1 MAQKYSIQLL
11 TATTAE
17 WNKTQYIIPAGELV
31 AELQANGKIQLKI
44 GDGLHKFSALPYT
57 ASQGPKGDSGAA
69 LTYDMLTSEQKA
81 ELKGAPFTY
90 ADFTKEQLAA
100 LKGEKGNPFVYSDFT
115 SAQLAALK
123 GEKGDP
129 FRYEDFTQQQLAALK
144 GETGQGFVVKGKY
157 DSLELLQSSVPTPS
171 AGDAYGVGTAE
182 PYNIYI
188 YDGVNSTW
196 VDYGQLQGAKGDKGD
211 AFTYA
216 DFTPTQLE
224 ALKGENGVSPT
235 VTLSKEGKVTT
246 LTITDAGGTKTAT
259 INDGEDAVVDS
270 ELSETSTN
278 PVQNKVVHESI
289 NSMADAMT
297 SMVNMKVGRC
307 VSVDAQTLSDTLKA
321 QARTN
326 IGAGTSNFSGSYNDL
341 TNIPTVDIAM
351 SDTSENTVQN
361 KIIKAYIDGL
371 VGDVDTAINQ
381 INSIIGG
388 A

>member
-1 MAQKYSIQLL
+1 M
-11 TATTAE
+11 T
-17 WNKTQYIIPAGELV
+17 
-31 AELQANGKIQLKI
+31 
-44 GDGLHKFSALPYT
+44 
-57 ASQGPKGDSGAA
+57 
-69 LTYDMLTSEQKA
+69 
-81 ELKGAPFTY
+81 
-90 ADFTKEQLAA
+90 
-100 LKGEKGNPFVYSDFT
+100 
-115 SAQLAALK
+115 
-123 GEKGDP
+123 
-129 FRYEDFTQQQLAALK
+129 
-144 GETGQGFVVKGKY
+144 
-157 DSLELLQSSVPTPS
+157 
-171 AGDAYGVGTAE
+171 

-188 YDGVNSTW
+188 YDGVSSTW

-259 INDGEDAVVDS
+259 INDGKDAVVDS

-278 PVQNKVVHESI
+278 PVQNKVVY
-289 NSMADAMT
+289 
-297 SMVNMKVGRC
+297 MVDRKVDRC

-341 TNIPTVDIAM
+341 TNTPTIDVVM

>member
-17 WNKTQYIIPAGELV
+17 WNKTQYVIPKGELI
-31 AELQANGKIQLKI
+31 AELQADGKIQLKI
-44 GDGLHKFSALPYT
+44 GDGLHKFSALSYI
-57 ASQGPKGDSGAA
+57 ADKGPKGDPGAA
-69 LTYDMLTSEQKA
+69 LTYDMLTDEQKA

-100 LKGEKGNPFVYSDFT
+100 LKGEKGDPFVYSDFT

-188 YDGVNSTW
+188 YDGVSSTW
-196 VDYGQLQGAKGDKGD
+196 VDYGQLQGAKGDKGN

-246 LTITDAGGTKTAT
+246 LTITDAGGTKTTT
-259 INDGEDAVVDS
+259 INDGKDAVVDS

-278 PVQNKVVHESI
+278 PVQNKVVY
-289 NSMADAMT
+289 
-297 SMVNMKVGRC
+297 MVDRKVDRC
-307 VSVDAQTLSDTLKA
+307 ISVDAQTLSDTLKA

-341 TNIPTVDIAM
+341 TNTPTIDVVM

>member
-17 WNKTQYIIPAGELV
+17 WNKTQYVIPAGELV
-31 AELQANGKIQLKI
+31 AELQTNGKIQLKI

-57 ASQGPKGDSGAA
+57 ASQGPKGDPGAA

-90 ADFTKEQLAA
+90 ADFTKDQLAA
-100 LKGEKGNPFVYSDFT
+100 LKGEKGDPFVYSDFT
-115 SAQLAALK
+115 AAQLAALK

-129 FRYEDFTQQQLAALK
+129 FRYEDFTQQQLASLK
-144 GETGQGFVVKGKY
+144 GETGQGFAVKGKY
-157 DSLELLQSSVPTPS
+157 ASLELLQSSVPAPS

-188 YDGVNSTW
+188 YDGVSSTW

-235 VTLSKEGKVTT
+235 VTLSKEGKITT
-246 LTITDAGGTKTAT
+246 LTITDVGGTKTAT

-278 PVQNKVVHESI
+278 PVQNKVVY
-289 NSMADAMT
+289 
-297 SMVNMKVGRC
+297 MVDQKVGRC

-341 TNIPTVDIAM
+341 TNTPTVDMAM

>member
-17 WNKTQYIIPAGELV
+17 WNKTQYIIPKGELI
-31 AELQANGKIQLKI
+31 AELQTDGKIQLKI
-44 GDGLHKFSALPYT
+44 GDGLHKFSALPYI
-57 ASQGPKGDSGAA
+57 ADKGPKGDPGAA
-69 LTYDMLTSEQKA
+69 LTYDMLTDEQKA

-100 LKGEKGNPFVYSDFT
+100 LKGEKGDPFVYSDFT

-171 AGDAYGVGTAE
+171 AGDAYGVGAAE

-188 YDGVNSTW
+188 YDGVSSTW
-196 VDYGQLQGAKGDKGD
+196 VDYGHLQGAKGDKGD

-246 LTITDAGGTKTAT
+246 LTITDVGGTKTAT
-259 INDGEDAVVDS
+259 INDGKDAVVDS

-278 PVQNKVVHESI
+278 PVQNKVVY
-289 NSMADAMT
+289 
-297 SMVNMKVGRC
+297 MVDRKVDRC

-341 TNIPTVDIAM
+341 TNTPTIDVVM

>member
-17 WNKTQYIIPAGELV
+17 WNKTQYIIPKGELI
-31 AELQANGKIQLKI
+31 AELQTDGKIQLKI
-44 GDGLHKFSALPYT
+44 GDGLHKFSALSYI
-57 ASQGPKGDSGAA
+57 ADKGPKGDPGAA
-69 LTYDMLTSEQKA
+69 LTYDMLTDEQKA

-100 LKGEKGNPFVYSDFT
+100 LKGEKGDPFVYSDFT

-171 AGDAYGVGTAE
+171 AGDAYGVGAAE

-188 YDGVNSTW
+188 YDGVSSTW

-278 PVQNKVVHESI
+278 PVQNKVVY
-289 NSMADAMT
+289 
-297 SMVNMKVGRC
+297 MVDRKVDRC

-341 TNIPTVDIAM
+341 TNTPTIDVVM

-371 VGDVDTAINQ
+371 VGDVDTTINQ

>member
-17 WNKTQYIIPAGELV
+17 WNKTQYIIPKGELI
-31 AELQANGKIQLKI
+31 AELQTDGKIQLKI
-44 GDGLHKFSALPYT
+44 GDGLHKFSALPYI
-57 ASQGPKGDSGAA
+57 ADKGPKGDPGAA
-69 LTYDMLTSEQKA
+69 LTYDMLTDEQKA

-100 LKGEKGNPFVYSDFT
+100 LKGEKGDPFVYSDFT

-188 YDGVNSTW
+188 YDGVSSTW
-196 VDYGQLQGAKGDKGD
+196 VDYGHLQGAKGDKGD

-216 DFTPTQLE
+216 DFTPAQLE

-259 INDGEDAVVDS
+259 INDGKDAVVDS

-278 PVQNKVVHESI
+278 PVQNKVVY
-289 NSMADAMT
+289 
-297 SMVNMKVGRC
+297 MVDRKVDRC
-307 VSVDAQTLSDTLKA
+307 VSIDSQTLSDTLKA

-341 TNIPTVDIAM
+341 TNTPTIDVVM

>member
-17 WNKTQYIIPAGELV
+17 WNKTQYVIPKGELI
-31 AELQANGKIQLKI
+31 AELQADGKIQLKI
-44 GDGLHKFSALPYT
+44 GDGLHKFSALPYI
-57 ASQGPKGDSGAA
+57 ADKGPKGDPGAA
-69 LTYDMLTSEQKA
+69 LTYDMLTDEQKS

-100 LKGEKGNPFVYSDFT
+100 LKGEKGDPFVYSDFT

-188 YDGVNSTW
+188 YDGVSSTW
-196 VDYGQLQGAKGDKGD
+196 VDYGHLQGAKGDKGD

-216 DFTPTQLE
+216 DFTPAQLE

-246 LTITDAGGTKTAT
+246 LTITDAGGTKIAT
-259 INDGEDAVVDS
+259 INDGKDAVVDS

-278 PVQNKVVHESI
+278 PVQNKVVY
-289 NSMADAMT
+289 
-297 SMVNMKVGRC
+297 MVDRKVDRC
-307 VSVDAQTLSDTLKA
+307 VSIDSQTLSDTLKS

-341 TNIPTVDIAM
+341 TNTPTIDVVM

>member
-17 WNKTQYIIPAGELV
+17 WNKTQYIIPKGELI
-31 AELQANGKIQLKI
+31 AELQTDGKIQLKI
-44 GDGLHKFSALPYT
+44 GDGLHKFSALSYI
-57 ASQGPKGDSGAA
+57 ADKGPKGDPGAA
-69 LTYDMLTSEQKA
+69 LTYDMLTDEQKA

-100 LKGEKGNPFVYSDFT
+100 LKGEKGDPFVYSDFT

-171 AGDAYGVGTAE
+171 AGDAYGVGAAE

-188 YDGVNSTW
+188 YDGVSSTW

-278 PVQNKVVHESI
+278 PVQNKVVY
-289 NSMADAMT
+289 
-297 SMVNMKVGRC
+297 MVDRKVDRC

-341 TNIPTVDIAM
+341 TNTPTIDVVM

>member
-1 MAQKYSIQLL
+1 MAQKYSIQIL

-17 WNKTQYIIPAGELV
+17 WNKTQYVIPKGELI
-31 AELQANGKIQLKI
+31 AELQTNGKIQLKI

-57 ASQGPKGDSGAA
+57 ATQGPKGDPGAA

-90 ADFTKEQLAA
+90 ADFTKDQLAA
-100 LKGEKGNPFVYSDFT
+100 LKGEKGDPFVYSDFT
-115 SAQLAALK
+115 AAQLAALK

-157 DSLELLQSSVPTPS
+157 NSLELLQSSVPTPS

-188 YDGVNSTW
+188 YDGVSSTW

-259 INDGEDAVVDS
+259 INDGKDAVVDS

-278 PVQNKVVHESI
+278 PVQNKVVY
-289 NSMADAMT
+289 
-297 SMVNMKVGRC
+297 MVDRKVGRC

-341 TNIPTVDIAM
+341 TNTPTVDMAM

>member
-17 WNKTQYIIPAGELV
+17 WNKTQYIIPKGELI
-31 AELQANGKIQLKI
+31 AELQTDGKIQLKI
-44 GDGLHKFSALPYT
+44 GDGLHKFSALSYI
-57 ASQGPKGDSGAA
+57 ADKGPKGDPGAA
-69 LTYDMLTSEQKA
+69 LTYDMLTDEQKA

-100 LKGEKGNPFVYSDFT
+100 LKGEKGDPFVYSDFT

-171 AGDAYGVGTAE
+171 AGDAYGVGAAE

-188 YDGVNSTW
+188 YDGVSSTW
-196 VDYGQLQGAKGDKGD
+196 VDYGHLQGVKGDKGD

-246 LTITDAGGTKTAT
+246 LTITDVGGTKTAT
-259 INDGEDAVVDS
+259 INDGKDAVVDS

-278 PVQNKVVHESI
+278 PVQNKVVY
-289 NSMADAMT
+289 
-297 SMVNMKVGRC
+297 MVDRKVDRC

-341 TNIPTVDIAM
+341 TNTPTIDMAM

>member
-17 WNKTQYIIPAGELV
+17 WNKTQYVIPKGELI
-31 AELQANGKIQLKI
+31 AELQTDGKIQLKI
-44 GDGLHKFSALPYT
+44 GDGLHKFPALSYM
-57 ASQGPKGDSGAA
+57 ADKGPKGDPGAA

-100 LKGEKGNPFVYSDFT
+100 LKGEKGDPFVYSDFT

-224 ALKGENGVSPT
+224 ALKGDDGVSPT
-235 VTLSKEGKVTT
+235 ITPSKEGKVTT
-246 LTITDAGGTKTAT
+246 LTITDAGGTKIAT
-259 INDGEDAVVDS
+259 INDGEDAVVDA

-278 PVQNKVVHESI
+278 PVQNKVVY
-289 NSMADAMT
+289 
-297 SMVNMKVGRC
+297 MVDLKVGRC

-326 IGAGTSNFSGSYNDL
+326 IGAGTSDFSGSYNDL

-388 A
+388 V

>member
-17 WNKTQYIIPAGELV
+17 WNKTQYVIPKGELI
-31 AELQANGKIQLKI
+31 AELRADGRIQLKI
-44 GDGLHKFSALPYT
+44 GDGLHKFSALPYI
-57 ASQGPKGDSGAA
+57 ADKGPKGDPGAA
-69 LTYDMLTSEQKA
+69 LTYDMLTDEQKA

-100 LKGEKGNPFVYSDFT
+100 LKGEKGDPFVYSDFT

-171 AGDAYGVGTAE
+171 AGDAYGVGAAE

-188 YDGVNSTW
+188 YDGVSSTW
-196 VDYGQLQGAKGDKGD
+196 VDYGHLQGAKGDKGD

-235 VTLSKEGKVTT
+235 VTLSKKGKVTT
-246 LTITDAGGTKTAT
+246 LTITDVGGTKTAT
-259 INDGEDAVVDS
+259 INDGKDAVVDS

-278 PVQNKVVHESI
+278 PVQNKVVY
-289 NSMADAMT
+289 
-297 SMVNMKVGRC
+297 MVDRKVDRC

-341 TNIPTVDIAM
+341 TNTPTIDMAM

>member
-17 WNKTQYIIPAGELV
+17 WNKTQYIIPKGELI
-31 AELQANGKIQLKI
+31 AELQTDGKIQLKI
-44 GDGLHKFSALPYT
+44 GDGLHKFSALSYI
-57 ASQGPKGDSGAA
+57 ADKGPKGDPGAA
-69 LTYDMLTSEQKA
+69 LTYDMLTDEQKA

-100 LKGEKGNPFVYSDFT
+100 LKGEKGDPFVYSDFT

-171 AGDAYGVGTAE
+171 AGDAYGVGAAE

-188 YDGVNSTW
+188 YDGVSSTW
-196 VDYGQLQGAKGDKGD
+196 VDYGHLQGAKGDKGD

-246 LTITDAGGTKTAT
+246 LTITDVGGTKTAT
-259 INDGEDAVVDS
+259 INDGKDAVVDS

-278 PVQNKVVHESI
+278 PVQNKVVY
-289 NSMADAMT
+289 
-297 SMVNMKVGRC
+297 MVDRKVDRC

-341 TNIPTVDIAM
+341 TNTPTIDMAM

>member
-17 WNKTQYIIPAGELV
+17 WNKTQYVIPKGELI
-31 AELQANGKIQLKI
+31 AELQADGKIQLKI
-44 GDGLHKFSALPYT
+44 GDGLHKFSALPYI
-57 ASQGPKGDSGAA
+57 ADKGPKGDPGAA
-69 LTYDMLTSEQKA
+69 LTYDMLTDEQKA

-100 LKGEKGNPFVYSDFT
+100 LKGEKGDPFVYSDFT

-188 YDGVNSTW
+188 YDGVSSTW
-196 VDYGQLQGAKGDKGD
+196 VDYGHLQGAKGDKGD

-216 DFTPTQLE
+216 DFTPAQLE

-259 INDGEDAVVDS
+259 INDGKDAVVDS

-278 PVQNKVVHESI
+278 PVQNKVVY
-289 NSMADAMT
+289 
-297 SMVNMKVGRC
+297 MVDRKVDRC

-341 TNIPTVDIAM
+341 TNTPTIDVVM

>member
-17 WNKTQYIIPAGELV
+17 WNKNQYVIPAGELV
-31 AELQANGKIQLKI
+31 AELQTNGKIQLKI

-57 ASQGPKGDSGAA
+57 ASQGPKGDPGAA
-69 LTYDMLTSEQKA
+69 LTYDMLTDEQKA

-100 LKGEKGNPFVYSDFT
+100 LKGEKGDPFVYSDFT

-171 AGDAYGVGTAE
+171 AGDAYGVGAAE

-188 YDGVNSTW
+188 YDGVSSTW

-278 PVQNKVVHESI
+278 PVQNKVVY
-289 NSMADAMT
+289 
-297 SMVNMKVGRC
+297 MVDRKVDRC

-341 TNIPTVDIAM
+341 TNTPTIDVVM

>member
-17 WNKTQYIIPAGELV
+17 WNKTQYIIPKGELI
-31 AELQANGKIQLKI
+31 AELQTDGKIQLKI
-44 GDGLHKFSALPYT
+44 GDGLHKFSALSYI
-57 ASQGPKGDSGAA
+57 ADKGPKGDPGAA
-69 LTYDMLTSEQKA
+69 LTYDMLTDEQKA

-100 LKGEKGNPFVYSDFT
+100 LKGEKGDPFVYSDFT

-171 AGDAYGVGTAE
+171 AGDAYGVGAAE

-188 YDGVNSTW
+188 YDGVSSTW

-235 VTLSKEGKVTT
+235 VTLSKKGKVTT
-246 LTITDAGGTKTAT
+246 LTITDVGGTKTAT
-259 INDGEDAVVDS
+259 INDGKDAVVDS

-278 PVQNKVVHESI
+278 PVQNKVVY
-289 NSMADAMT
+289 
-297 SMVNMKVGRC
+297 MVDRKVDRC

-341 TNIPTVDIAM
+341 TNTPTIDMAM

>member
-17 WNKTQYIIPAGELV
+17 WNKTQYIIPKGELI
-31 AELQANGKIQLKI
+31 AELQTDGKIQLKI
-44 GDGLHKFSALPYT
+44 GDGLHKFSALSYI
-57 ASQGPKGDSGAA
+57 ADKGPKGDPGAA
-69 LTYDMLTSEQKA
+69 LTYDMLTDEQKA

-100 LKGEKGNPFVYSDFT
+100 LKGEKGDPFVYSDFT

-171 AGDAYGVGTAE
+171 AGDAYGVGAAE

-188 YDGVNSTW
+188 YDGVSSTW

-259 INDGEDAVVDS
+259 INDGKDAVVDS

-278 PVQNKVVHESI
+278 PVQNKVVY
-289 NSMADAMT
+289 
-297 SMVNMKVGRC
+297 MVDRKVDRC

-341 TNIPTVDIAM
+341 TNTPTIDVVM

>member
-17 WNKTQYIIPAGELV
+17 WNKTQYIIPKGELI
-31 AELQANGKIQLKI
+31 AELQTDGKIQLKI
-44 GDGLHKFSALPYT
+44 GDGLHKFSALSYI
-57 ASQGPKGDSGAA
+57 ADKGPKGDPGAA
-69 LTYDMLTSEQKA
+69 LTYDMLTDEQKA

-100 LKGEKGNPFVYSDFT
+100 LKGEKGDPFVYSDFT

-171 AGDAYGVGTAE
+171 AGDAYGVGAAE

-188 YDGVNSTW
+188 YDGVSSTW
-196 VDYGQLQGAKGDKGD
+196 VDYGHLQGAKGDKGD

-235 VTLSKEGKVTT
+235 VTLSKKGKVTT
-246 LTITDAGGTKTAT
+246 LTITDVGGTKTAT
-259 INDGEDAVVDS
+259 INDGKDAVVDS

-278 PVQNKVVHESI
+278 PVQNKVVY
-289 NSMADAMT
+289 
-297 SMVNMKVGRC
+297 MVDRKVDRC

-341 TNIPTVDIAM
+341 TNTPTIDMAM
-351 SDTSENTVQN
+351 SETSENTVQN

>member
-17 WNKTQYIIPAGELV
+17 WNKTQYVIPKGELI
-31 AELQANGKIQLKI
+31 AELQADGKIQLKI
-44 GDGLHKFSALPYT
+44 GDGLHKFSALPYI
-57 ASQGPKGDSGAA
+57 ADKGPKGDPGAA
-69 LTYDMLTSEQKA
+69 LTYDMLTDEQKA

-100 LKGEKGNPFVYSDFT
+100 LKGEKGDPFVYSDFT

-188 YDGVNSTW
+188 YDGVSSTW

-246 LTITDAGGTKTAT
+246 LTITDVGGTKTAT
-259 INDGEDAVVDS
+259 INDGKDAVVDS

-278 PVQNKVVHESI
+278 PVQNKVVY
-289 NSMADAMT
+289 
-297 SMVNMKVGRC
+297 MVDRKVDRC

-341 TNIPTVDIAM
+341 TNTPTIDVVM

>member
-17 WNKTQYIIPAGELV
+17 WNKTQYVIPKGELI
-31 AELQANGKIQLKI
+31 AELQADGKIQLKI
-44 GDGLHKFSALPYT
+44 GDGLHKFSALPYI
-57 ASQGPKGDSGAA
+57 ADKGPKGDPGAA
-69 LTYDMLTSEQKA
+69 LTYDMLTDEQKS

-100 LKGEKGNPFVYSDFT
+100 LKGEKGDPFVYSDFT

-188 YDGVNSTW
+188 YDGVSSTW
-196 VDYGQLQGAKGDKGD
+196 VDYGHLQGAKGDKGD

-216 DFTPTQLE
+216 DFTPAQLE

-246 LTITDAGGTKTAT
+246 LTITDAGGTKIAT
-259 INDGEDAVVDS
+259 INDGKDAVVDS

-278 PVQNKVVHESI
+278 PVQNKVVY
-289 NSMADAMT
+289 
-297 SMVNMKVGRC
+297 MVDRKVDRC
-307 VSVDAQTLSDTLKA
+307 VSIDSQTLSDTLKA

-341 TNIPTVDIAM
+341 TNTPTIDVVM

>member
-17 WNKTQYIIPAGELV
+17 WNKTQYIIPKGELI
-31 AELQANGKIQLKI
+31 AELQTDGKIQLKI
-44 GDGLHKFSALPYT
+44 GDGLHKFSALSYI
-57 ASQGPKGDSGAA
+57 ADKGPKGDPGAA
-69 LTYDMLTSEQKA
+69 LTYDMLTDEQKA

-100 LKGEKGNPFVYSDFT
+100 LKGEKGDPFVYSDFT

-171 AGDAYGVGTAE
+171 AGDAYGVGAAE

-188 YDGVNSTW
+188 YDGVSSTW
-196 VDYGQLQGAKGDKGD
+196 VDYGHLQGAKGDKGD

-235 VTLSKEGKVTT
+235 VTLSKKGKVTT
-246 LTITDAGGTKTAT
+246 LTITDVGGTKTAT
-259 INDGEDAVVDS
+259 INDGKDAVVDS

-278 PVQNKVVHESI
+278 PVQNKVVY
-289 NSMADAMT
+289 
-297 SMVNMKVGRC
+297 MVDRKVDRC

-341 TNIPTVDIAM
+341 TNTPTIDMAM

>member
-17 WNKTQYIIPAGELV
+17 WNKTQYVIPKGELI
-31 AELQANGKIQLKI
+31 AELQADGKIQLKI
-44 GDGLHKFSALPYT
+44 GDGLHKFSALPYI
-57 ASQGPKGDSGAA
+57 ADKGPKGDPGAA
-69 LTYDMLTSEQKA
+69 LTYDMLTDEQKA

-100 LKGEKGNPFVYSDFT
+100 LKGEKGDPFVYSDFT
-115 SAQLAALK
+115 SEQLAALK

-188 YDGVNSTW
+188 YDGVSSTW
-196 VDYGQLQGAKGDKGD
+196 VDYGHLQGAKGDKGD

-216 DFTPTQLE
+216 DFTPAQLE

-246 LTITDAGGTKTAT
+246 LTITDVGGTKTAT
-259 INDGEDAVVDS
+259 INDGKDAVVDS

-278 PVQNKVVHESI
+278 PVQNKVVY
-289 NSMADAMT
+289 
-297 SMVNMKVGRC
+297 MVDRKVDRC

-321 QARTN
+321 RARTN

-341 TNIPTVDIAM
+341 TNTPTIDVVM

>member
-17 WNKTQYIIPAGELV
+17 WNKTQYIIPKGELI
-31 AELQANGKIQLKI
+31 AELQTDGKIQLKI
-44 GDGLHKFSALPYT
+44 GDGLHKFSALSYI
-57 ASQGPKGDSGAA
+57 ADKGPKGDPGAA
-69 LTYDMLTSEQKA
+69 LTYDMLTDEQKA

-100 LKGEKGNPFVYSDFT
+100 LKGEKGDPFVYSDFT

-171 AGDAYGVGTAE
+171 AGDAYGVGAAE

-188 YDGVNSTW
+188 YDGVSSTW
-196 VDYGQLQGAKGDKGD
+196 VDYGHLQGAKGDKGD

-246 LTITDAGGTKTAT
+246 LTITDVGGTKTAT
-259 INDGEDAVVDS
+259 INDGKDAVVDS

-278 PVQNKVVHESI
+278 PVQNKVVY
-289 NSMADAMT
+289 
-297 SMVNMKVGRC
+297 MVDRKVDRC

-341 TNIPTVDIAM
+341 TNTPTIDMAM
-351 SDTSENTVQN
+351 SNTSENTVQN

>member
-17 WNKTQYIIPAGELV
+17 WNKTQYVIPAGELV
-31 AELQANGKIQLKI
+31 AELQTNGKIQLKI

-57 ASQGPKGDSGAA
+57 ASQGPKGDKGAA
-69 LTYDMLTSEQKA
+69 LTYDMLTNEQKA

-90 ADFTKEQLAA
+90 ADFTTEQLAA
-100 LKGEKGNPFVYSDFT
+100 LKGEKGDPFVYSDFT

-157 DSLELLQSSVPTPS
+157 DSLELLQSSVTSPS
-171 AGDAYGVGTAE
+171 VGDAYGVGTAE

-196 VDYGQLQGAKGDKGD
+196 VDYGQFQGAKGDKGD

-216 DFTPTQLE
+216 DFTTTQLE
-224 ALKGENGVSPT
+224 ALKGDDGVSPT
-235 VTLSKEGKVTT
+235 VTSSKEGKVTT

-278 PVQNKVVHESI
+278 PVQNKVVY
-289 NSMADAMT
+289 
-297 SMVNMKVGRC
+297 MVDLKVGRC

-341 TNIPTVDIAM
+341 TNTPTVDMTM

>member
-17 WNKTQYIIPAGELV
+17 WNKTQYVIPKGELI
-31 AELQANGKIQLKI
+31 AELQADGKIQLKI
-44 GDGLHKFSALPYT
+44 GDGLHKFSALPYI
-57 ASQGPKGDSGAA
+57 ADKGPKGDPGAA
-69 LTYDMLTSEQKA
+69 LTYDMLTDEQKA

-100 LKGEKGNPFVYSDFT
+100 LKGEKGDPFVYSDFT

-171 AGDAYGVGTAE
+171 AGDAYGVGAAE

-188 YDGVNSTW
+188 YDGVSSTW
-196 VDYGQLQGAKGDKGD
+196 VDYGHLQGAKGDKGD

-235 VTLSKEGKVTT
+235 VTLSKKGKVTT

-259 INDGEDAVVDS
+259 INDGKDAVVDS

-278 PVQNKVVHESI
+278 PVQNKVVY
-289 NSMADAMT
+289 
-297 SMVNMKVGRC
+297 MVDRKVDRC

-326 IGAGTSNFSGSYNDL
+326 IGAGTSDFSGSYNDL
-341 TNIPTVDIAM
+341 TNTPTIDIAM

>member
-1 MAQKYSIQLL
+1 MAQKYSIQIL

-17 WNKTQYIIPAGELV
+17 WNKTQYVIPKGELI
-31 AELQANGKIQLKI
+31 AELQTDGKIQLKI
-44 GDGLHKFSALPYT
+44 GDGLHKFPALSYM
-57 ASQGPKGDSGAA
+57 ADKGPKGDPGAA

-100 LKGEKGNPFVYSDFT
+100 LKGEKGDPFVYSDFT
-115 SAQLAALK
+115 AAQLAALK

-188 YDGVNSTW
+188 YDGVSSTW

-259 INDGEDAVVDS
+259 INDGKDAVVDS

-278 PVQNKVVHESI
+278 PVQNKVVY
-289 NSMADAMT
+289 
-297 SMVNMKVGRC
+297 MVDRKVGRC

-341 TNIPTVDIAM
+341 TNTPTVDMAM

>member
-17 WNKTQYIIPAGELV
+17 WNKTQYIIPKGELI
-31 AELQANGKIQLKI
+31 AELQTDGKIQLKI
-44 GDGLHKFSALPYT
+44 GDGLHKFSALPYI
-57 ASQGPKGDSGAA
+57 ADKGPKGDPGAA
-69 LTYDMLTSEQKA
+69 LTYDMLTDEQKA

-100 LKGEKGNPFVYSDFT
+100 LKGEKGDPFVYSDFT

-171 AGDAYGVGTAE
+171 AGDAYGVGTVE

-188 YDGVNSTW
+188 YDGVSSTW
-196 VDYGQLQGAKGDKGD
+196 VDYGHLQGAKGDKGD

-246 LTITDAGGTKTAT
+246 LTITDVGGTKTAT
-259 INDGEDAVVDS
+259 INDGKDAVVDS

-278 PVQNKVVHESI
+278 PVQNKVVY
-289 NSMADAMT
+289 
-297 SMVNMKVGRC
+297 MVDRKVDRC

-341 TNIPTVDIAM
+341 TNTPTIDVVM

>member
-17 WNKTQYIIPAGELV
+17 WNKTQYIIPKGELI
-31 AELQANGKIQLKI
+31 AELQTDGKIQLKI
-44 GDGLHKFSALPYT
+44 GDGLHKFSALSYI
-57 ASQGPKGDSGAA
+57 ADKGPKGDPGAA
-69 LTYDMLTSEQKA
+69 LTYDMLTDEQKA

-100 LKGEKGNPFVYSDFT
+100 LKGEKGDPFVYSDFT

-171 AGDAYGVGTAE
+171 AGDAYGVGAAE

-188 YDGVNSTW
+188 YDGVSSTW
-196 VDYGQLQGAKGDKGD
+196 VDYGHLQGAKGDKGD

-259 INDGEDAVVDS
+259 INDGKDAVVDS

-278 PVQNKVVHESI
+278 PVQNKVVY
-289 NSMADAMT
+289 
-297 SMVNMKVGRC
+297 MVDRKVDRC

-326 IGAGTSNFSGSYNDL
+326 IGAGTSDFSGSYNDL
-341 TNIPTVDIAM
+341 TNTPTIDVAM

>member
-17 WNKTQYIIPAGELV
+17 WNKTQYVIPAGELV
-31 AELQANGKIQLKI
+31 AELQTNGKIQLKI

-57 ASQGPKGDSGAA
+57 ASQGPKGDPGAA

-100 LKGEKGNPFVYSDFT
+100 LKGEKGDPFVYSDFT

-246 LTITDAGGTKTAT
+246 LTITDVSGTKTTT
-259 INDGEDAVVDS
+259 INDGKDAVVDS

-278 PVQNKVVHESI
+278 PVQNKVVY
-289 NSMADAMT
+289 
-297 SMVNMKVGRC
+297 MVDRKVDRC

-341 TNIPTVDIAM
+341 TNTPTVDVAM

-371 VGDVDTAINQ
+371 VGDVNTAINQ

>member
-17 WNKTQYIIPAGELV
+17 WNKTQYIIPKGELI
-31 AELQANGKIQLKI
+31 AELQTDGKIQLKI
-44 GDGLHKFSALPYT
+44 GDGLHKFSALSYI
-57 ASQGPKGDSGAA
+57 ADKGPKGDPGAA
-69 LTYDMLTSEQKA
+69 LTYDMLTDEQKA

-100 LKGEKGNPFVYSDFT
+100 LKGEKGDPFVYSDFT

-123 GEKGDP
+123 GERGDP

-188 YDGVNSTW
+188 YDGVSSTW
-196 VDYGQLQGAKGDKGD
+196 VDYGHLQGAKGDKGD

-216 DFTPTQLE
+216 DFTPAQLE

-259 INDGEDAVVDS
+259 INDGKDAVVDS

-278 PVQNKVVHESI
+278 PVQNKVVY
-289 NSMADAMT
+289 
-297 SMVNMKVGRC
+297 MVDRKVDRC
-307 VSVDAQTLSDTLKA
+307 VSIDSQTLSDTLKA

-341 TNIPTVDIAM
+341 TNTPTIDVVM

>member
-17 WNKTQYIIPAGELV
+17 WNKTQYIIPKGELI
-31 AELQANGKIQLKI
+31 AELQTDGKIQLKI
-44 GDGLHKFSALPYT
+44 GDGLHKFSALSYI
-57 ASQGPKGDSGAA
+57 ADKGPKGDPGAA
-69 LTYDMLTSEQKA
+69 LTYDMLTDEQKA

-100 LKGEKGNPFVYSDFT
+100 LKGEKGDPFVYSDFT

-129 FRYEDFTQQQLAALK
+129 FRYEDFTQQQLASLK

-171 AGDAYGVGTAE
+171 AGDAYGVGAAE

-188 YDGVNSTW
+188 YDGVSSTW
-196 VDYGQLQGAKGDKGD
+196 VDYGHLQGAKGDKGD

-246 LTITDAGGTKTAT
+246 LTITDVGGTKTAT
-259 INDGEDAVVDS
+259 INDGKDAVVDS

-278 PVQNKVVHESI
+278 PVQNKVVY
-289 NSMADAMT
+289 
-297 SMVNMKVGRC
+297 MVDRKVDRC

-341 TNIPTVDIAM
+341 TNTPTIDVVM

>member
-17 WNKTQYIIPAGELV
+17 WNKTQYIIPKGELI
-31 AELQANGKIQLKI
+31 AELQTDGKIQLKI
-44 GDGLHKFSALPYT
+44 GDGLHKFSALSYI
-57 ASQGPKGDSGAA
+57 ADKGPKGDPGAA
-69 LTYDMLTSEQKA
+69 LTYDMLTDEQKA

-100 LKGEKGNPFVYSDFT
+100 LKGEKGDPFVYSDFT

-171 AGDAYGVGTAE
+171 AGDAYGVGAAE

-188 YDGVNSTW
+188 YDGVSSTW
-196 VDYGQLQGAKGDKGD
+196 VDYGHLQGAKGDKGD

-235 VTLSKEGKVTT
+235 VTLSKKGKVTT

-259 INDGEDAVVDS
+259 INDGKDAVVDS

-278 PVQNKVVHESI
+278 PVQNKVVY
-289 NSMADAMT
+289 
-297 SMVNMKVGRC
+297 MVDRKVDRC

-341 TNIPTVDIAM
+341 TNTPTIDVAM

>member
-17 WNKTQYIIPAGELV
+17 WNKTQYIIPKGELI
-31 AELQANGKIQLKI
+31 AELQTDGKIQLKI
-44 GDGLHKFSALPYT
+44 GDGLHKFSALPYI
-57 ASQGPKGDSGAA
+57 ADKGPKGDPGAA
-69 LTYDMLTSEQKA
+69 LTYDMLTDEQKA

-100 LKGEKGNPFVYSDFT
+100 LKGEKGDPFVYSDFT

-171 AGDAYGVGTAE
+171 AGDAYGVGAAE

-188 YDGVNSTW
+188 YDGVSSTW
-196 VDYGQLQGAKGDKGD
+196 VDYGHLQGAKGDKGD

-246 LTITDAGGTKTAT
+246 LTITDVGGTKTAT
-259 INDGEDAVVDS
+259 INDGKDAVVDS

-278 PVQNKVVHESI
+278 PVQNKVVY
-289 NSMADAMT
+289 
-297 SMVNMKVGRC
+297 MVDRKVDRC

-341 TNIPTVDIAM
+341 TNTPTIDMAM

>member
-17 WNKTQYIIPAGELV
+17 WNKTQYIIPKGELI
-31 AELQANGKIQLKI
+31 AELQTDGKIQLKI
-44 GDGLHKFSALPYT
+44 GDGLHKFSALSYI
-57 ASQGPKGDSGAA
+57 ADKGPKGDPGAA
-69 LTYDMLTSEQKA
+69 LTYDMLTDEQKA

-100 LKGEKGNPFVYSDFT
+100 LKGEKGDPFVYSDFT

-171 AGDAYGVGTAE
+171 AGDAYGVGAAE

-188 YDGVNSTW
+188 YDGVSSTW
-196 VDYGQLQGAKGDKGD
+196 VDYGHLQGAKGDKGD

-235 VTLSKEGKVTT
+235 VTLSKKGKVTT
-246 LTITDAGGTKTAT
+246 LTITDVGGTKTAT
-259 INDGEDAVVDS
+259 INDGKDAVVDS

-278 PVQNKVVHESI
+278 PVQNKVVY
-289 NSMADAMT
+289 
-297 SMVNMKVGRC
+297 MVDRKVDRC
-307 VSVDAQTLSDTLKA
+307 VSVDAQTLSNTLKA

-341 TNIPTVDIAM
+341 TNTPTIDIAM

>member
-31 AELQANGKIQLKI
+31 AELQTNGKIQLKI

-57 ASQGPKGDSGAA
+57 ASQGPKGDPGAA

-90 ADFTKEQLAA
+90 ADFTKDQLAA
-100 LKGEKGNPFVYSDFT
+100 LKGEKGDPFVYSDFT
-115 SAQLAALK
+115 AAQLAALK

-157 DSLELLQSSVPTPS
+157 DSLELLQSGVPTPS

-188 YDGVNSTW
+188 YDGVSSTW

-246 LTITDAGGTKTAT
+246 LTITDAGGTKTTT
-259 INDGEDAVVDS
+259 INDGKDAVVDS

-278 PVQNKVVHESI
+278 PVQNKVVY
-289 NSMADAMT
+289 
-297 SMVNMKVGRC
+297 MVDRKVDRC

-326 IGAGTSNFSGSYNDL
+326 IGAGTSDFSGSYNDL
-341 TNIPTVDIAM
+341 TNTPTIDVAM

>member
-1 MAQKYSIQLL
+1 MAQKYSIQIL

-17 WNKTQYIIPAGELV
+17 WNKTQYVIPKGELI
-31 AELQANGKIQLKI
+31 AELQTDGKIQLKI
-44 GDGLHKFSALPYT
+44 GDGLHKFPALSYM
-57 ASQGPKGDSGAA
+57 ADKGPKGDPGAA

-90 ADFTKEQLAA
+90 ADFTKDQLAA
-100 LKGEKGNPFVYSDFT
+100 LKGEKGDPFVYSDFT
-115 SAQLAALK
+115 AAQLAALK

-188 YDGVNSTW
+188 YDGVSSTW

-246 LTITDAGGTKTAT
+246 LTITDAGGTKTTT
-259 INDGEDAVVDS
+259 INDGKDAVVDS

-278 PVQNKVVHESI
+278 PVQNKVVY
-289 NSMADAMT
+289 
-297 SMVNMKVGRC
+297 MVNRKVDRC

-341 TNIPTVDIAM
+341 TNTPTVDMVM